1 MKAKKTYAKGGPIT
15 PDPKKKMMTAD
26 EKFNAAARSR
36 EAENLTEMRN
46 ALKEEGKE
54 AVAKFDKELKAKGYK
69 VISRNVKKMSEGGE
83 MDMYK
88 KGGAMNVKKKGRPE
102 DNTNYVGSQPNR
114 GVVKVDSE
122 STRTVKD
129 GKTEYVSV
137 TNISDAAG
145 KSQRIVSNRDGES
158 STSFARKS
166 NPTQPVKVGPS
177 SPSKIMANING
188 RGYRDIEK
196 EVRPGISNAQSV
208 SDLEKAKK
216 MMYRYG
222 GKMKKY
228 LAGGQVKL
236 DKNKDGKISGE
247 DFKMMKKYEMGGKM
261 PGEKKKR

>member
-1 MKAKKTYAKGGPIT
+1 MKAKMTVYQEGGKMPVGT
-15 PDPKKKMMTAD
+15 KKKMTDMEIA
-26 EKFNAAARSR
+26 KANRMQM
-36 EAENLTEMRN
+36 LTEERN
-46 ALKEEGKE
+46 TIRKYDPDAL
-54 AVAKFDKELKAKGYK
+54 AAFDRELKAKGYMVNK
-69 VISRNVKKMSEGGE
+69 KPVKKMSEGGE

-145 KSQRIVSNRDGES
+145 KSQRVVSNRDGES

-177 SPSKIMANING
+177 SPSKTMASMNG
-188 RGYRDIEK
+188 RAYRDIEK

-228 LAGGQVKL
+228 LAGGQVKI
-236 DKNKDGKISGE
+236 DKNKDGKISAI
-247 DFKMMKKYEMGGKM
+247 DFKLL
-261 PGEKKKR
+261 KKK